1 MIFVMKKPTRMKRVF
16 DEMKRMGNGKIC
28 KEERLIRMD
37 LNPERRDDISMAA
50 MIHNAQIVDE
60 KDEDR

>member
-16 DEMKRMGNGKIC
+16 DEMTRMGNGKIC
-28 KEERLIRMD
+28 REERLRRID

>member
-1 MIFVMKKPTRMKRVF
+1 MIFVMKKPTRLKRVF
-16 DEMKRMGNGKIC
+16 EEMKRMGNGKIC
-28 KEERLIRMD
+28 REERLIRMD

>member
-1 MIFVMKKPTRMKRVF
+1 MIFVMKKPTQMKRVF

-28 KEERLIRMD
+28 REERLIRMD
-37 LNPERRDDISMAA
+37 LDPERRDDISMAA